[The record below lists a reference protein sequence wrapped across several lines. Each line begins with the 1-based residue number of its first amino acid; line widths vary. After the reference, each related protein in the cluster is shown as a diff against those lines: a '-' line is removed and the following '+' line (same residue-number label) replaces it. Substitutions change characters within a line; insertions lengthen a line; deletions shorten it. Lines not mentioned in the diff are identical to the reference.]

1 MKKYIIT
8 DSHFNHTNIIKY
20 ENRPEN
26 FKELIVN
33 NWIDIVPADA
43 EVYHLGDV
51 IFKQASELG
60 EILAKTPGTKHL
72 CLGNHDR
79 EKPTWF
85 INKGFSTAQR
95 YIVITYEGYKILLS
109 HKPMDIAEIEKDHG
123 HIDFNIHG
131 HFHSKTREELDRT
144 SEGYPFYSERHINLS
159 IEEMEYKP
167 IEIVEFLKLKGKL

>member
-1 MKKYIIT
+1 MKKYILT

-51 IFKQASELG
+51 IFKQAYELG

-85 INKGFSTAQR
+85 INKGFSTAHANVMNTFSSHFTKKEFAIR
-95 YIVITYEGYKILLS
+95 NMEINKGNKFLIGAVFAIANGNDISKKIWDALFPEFE
-109 HKPMDIAEIEKDHG
+109 KPFMRTNEEDID
-123 HIDFNIHG
+123 
-131 HFHSKTREELDRT
+131 
-144 SEGYPFYSERHINLS
+144 
-159 IEEMEYKP
+159 
-167 IEIVEFLKLKGKL
+167 